1 LSEMEAV
8 RHVRIVVDADTYSK
22 LLKLAER
29 EGGLERALEL
39 AIRRGI
45 ERYKDG
51 LVSDMVADYTAVL
64 GMTSSYEADNA
75 LLKALFDQNERLA
88 AKLREME
95 GSA

>member
-1 LSEMEAV
+1 
-8 RHVRIVVDADTYSK
+8 
-22 LLKLAER
+22 
-29 EGGLERALEL
+29 
-39 AIRRGI
+39 
-45 ERYKDG
+45 
-51 LVSDMVADYTAVL
+51 VSDMVADYTAVL